1 MARKAEIETG
11 LELSALLKKEA
22 ITLSNAERYA
32 KTAKARDDIKADGY
46 ESAILDR
53 YKKEKCSLEELLL
66 EMYLAELSLR
76 AVEDVSKKL
85 WGSRISL
92 SSISDLI
99 KQISGNI
106 DDWNKRDLSGK
117 YYPYV
122 FLDEIYLRRN
132 WLQDI
137 EEITILIAVG
147 IDEDGFRT
155 ALGAVIGKIENP
167 RKWLDFLSDL
177 KNRGLD
183 GVKLIISSKC
193 FDTTEL
199 VSVFPDA
206 QIQYSATSF
215 YFTVLKLVPKAKRQ
229 RISKALKAIHYQ
241 ESVESATHKAESIIT
256 DLQQIQAF
264 EAAELV
270 KDTYIETLSY
280 MQYPAPHWSKIKTAA
295 IIGNLA
301 RQIRRRTR
309 IIGAAL
315 DENTALM
322 LVSARLR
329 FIATNKWK
337 RVTYTSMTH
346 NL

>member
-11 LELSALLKKEA
+11 VELSAMLKKEA
-22 ITLSNAERYA
+22 IALSNAEKYA
-32 KTAKARDDIKADGY
+32 KSAKPRDDIKSDSY

-53 YKKEKCSLEELLL
+53 YRKEKCSLEELLI
-66 EMYLAELSLR
+66 EMYLSELSLR

-92 SSISDLI
+92 SSISELV
-99 KQISGNI
+99 KQISGSI
-106 DDWNKRDLSGK
+106 EEWNKRNIGGK
-117 YYPYV
+117 FYPYV
-122 FLDEIYLRRN
+122 FLDEVLLRRN
-132 WLQDI
+132 WLQDNDD
-137 EEITILIAVG
+137 ITILIAVG

-155 ALGAVIGKIENP
+155 ALGAVIGEKDNP

-177 KNRGLD
+177 NNRGLD
-183 GVKLIISSKC
+183 GVKLVVSSKC
-193 FDTTEL
+193 FDTAEL
-199 VSVFPDA
+199 ASVFHDVK
-206 QIQYSATSF
+206 IQYSATSF
-215 YFTVLKLVPKAKRQ
+215 YTAVLKLVPKTKRQ
-229 RISKALKAIHYQ
+229 RITKALKAIHYQ
-241 ESVESATHKAESIIT
+241 ESVESARQKAESIIM

-270 KDTYIETLSY
+270 KDTYTETLSY

-295 IIGNLA
+295 IIGNLSK
-301 RQIRRRTR
+301 QIRRRTR

-337 RVTYTSMTH
+337 RVTYTSMTRDF
-346 NL
+346 